1 MNENKLIEILK
12 ETCNKVSFLKNSET
26 EIRKL
31 HHERSKHFVELLAQG
46 FRDYYTDNSNCK
58 IFSKHFIGNR
68 KEFGINEYQY
78 DILVCEIDSV
88 ISAKQQKKISFI
100 KEAIWLVESEFARN
114 TREAIKDFNKLVIGN
129 SKYKLFIGPLNSVN
143 EAFINT
149 LLPSA
154 KSCNGQV
161 YLSLFSHPDCWDKSK
176 IEFIVW
182 KLNEKWEKIFSCV

>member
-12 ETCNKVSFLKNSET
+12 EVSNKVSLLNINED
-26 EIRKL
+26 EIKKL
-31 HHERSKHFVELLAQG
+31 HQERSKHFVELLAQG
-46 FRDYYTDNSNCK
+46 FRDYYSNSNFK
-58 IFSKHFIGNR
+58 IFSKHFYGNR
-68 KEFGINEYQY
+68 EVFGINEYQY

-88 ISAKQQKKISFI
+88 ISAKQQKKLPFI
-100 KEAIWLVESEFARN
+100 KETLWLVESEFARN

-129 SKYKLFIGPLNSVN
+129 SKYKLFIGPINSVN

-161 YLSLFSHPDCWDKSK
+161 YISLFSHPDSWSK
-176 IEFIVW
+176 ENINFIIW
-182 KLNEKWEKIFSCV
+182 KLNERWEKIYKCV